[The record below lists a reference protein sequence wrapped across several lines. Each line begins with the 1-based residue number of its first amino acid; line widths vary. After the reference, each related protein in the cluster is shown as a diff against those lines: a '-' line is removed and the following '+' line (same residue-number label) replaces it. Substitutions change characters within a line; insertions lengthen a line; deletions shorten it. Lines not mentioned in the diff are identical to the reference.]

1 MITEKELEKL
11 QKLAKLSFSQAE
23 LSDFSKKLNSVVM
36 MINTLTEVNC
46 QDVEPMRSVC
56 DMYQRTRID
65 KVKVGD
71 ISEQLFVNLSQQ
83 NSDLA
88 KEVKCFIVPKMV
100 E

>member
-46 QDVEPMRSVC
+46 QD
-56 DMYQRTRID
+56 
-65 KVKVGD
+65 
-71 ISEQLFVNLSQQ
+71 
-83 NSDLA
+83 
-88 KEVKCFIVPKMV
+88 
-100 E
+100 